1 MTFWMKV
8 SILLA
13 SWMMGALTVG
23 VSNTLLV
30 LSVLFFL
37 LYFSLPLLKEWQED
51 TVLISLPFLSVF
63 AFWETTSSLFLWLIL
78 LVLITDYSYSKSI
91 KNLLYYGS
99 YVYALLL
106 ISLIT
111 KGLWVAVLAS
121 LILFVFFMSLLYST
135 LTTDSLSRHY
145 EYRATHLA
153 DELSQTKRQF
163 LSSEQMA
170 RQAERTQIARDI
182 HDSVGHR
189 LTALLMHLEVARVK
203 AKHTEEEETFKELK
217 ELAQQSLKDTRTAVY
232 ALRSDET
239 AGLQAIIQ
247 LIRKLETES
256 HLEISFV
263 IQAGVL
269 NTSLSNQQ
277 SVVLY
282 RSIQESLTNMMRHG
296 KTRKGTVEFA
306 ILGKQVIQFKVSHAI
321 DEKISIKEG
330 FGLGSMR
337 QRLEELGGYLS
348 ISQDNGQL
356 TVSGTMPIKSSEGRT
371 KGES

>member
-37 LYFSLPLLKEWQED
+37 MYFSLPLLKEWPED

-153 DELSQTKRQF
+153 DELSQTKRQL

-269 NTSLSNQQ
+269 NTSLSNKQ